1 MTAAKIEWTD
11 RSDWNAVRGCSRV
24 SEGCRHCYAETI
36 AGRFCGKGEPFAGFA
51 QRMPTE
57 RGSVA
62 RWTGKVQLIKDRLD
76 LPLRWKKPARIF
88 ANSMF
93 DMFHEGLHE
102 AEIDKLF
109 AVMAL
114 APQHTFQV
122 LTKRDRRMYDYF
134 DDMMFRSHSIFTAV
148 KSIEGPLGSARERD
162 DYGAF
167 PLNNVW
173 LGVSVESREHL
184 NRIDN
189 LRSTPAAVR
198 FLSVESLLERIGKI
212 DLTGIHWVIVGGE
225 SGPGARPFYISWAY
239 EIVAQCQAEGVACFV
254 KQVGPHPHRFHDVS
268 GNTYIQAMMDRK
280 GGDPEEWPAEL
291 RVREFPKT
299 ASVASA

>member
-1 MTAAKIEWTD
+1 MTDAKIEWTD
-11 RSDWNAVRGCSRV
+11 RSDWNAVRGCSRC
-24 SEGCRHCYAETI
+24 SEGCRHCYAEII
-36 AGRFCGKGEPFAGFA
+36 AGRFCGPGEPFDGFA
-51 QRMPTE
+51 KRMPTE

-62 RWTGKVQLIKDRLD
+62 RWTGKVQLIEERLT

-93 DMFHEGLHE
+93 DMFHEDLPE
-102 AEIDKLF
+102 DDIDRLFDVMEKAE
-109 AVMAL
+109 
-114 APQHTFQV
+114 QHTFQV
-122 LTKRDRRMYDYF
+122 LTKRSAGMRDYF
-134 DDMMFRSHSIFTAV
+134 ERLMFR
-148 KSIEGPLGSARERD
+148 KYLDKYPL
-162 DYGAF
+162 
-167 PLNNVW
+167 PNMW
-173 LGVSVESREHL
+173 LGVSVEDREHL
-184 NRIDN
+184 SRIDD
-189 LRSTPAAVR
+189 LRATPAAVR
-198 FLSVESLLERIGKI
+198 FISIEPLLERIGKI

-239 EIVAQCQAEGVACFV
+239 EIVAQCQADGVACFV

-299 ASVASA
+299 SHAVA